1 MPVSLAGSY
10 LERVVAPM
18 EASLEMRMASART
31 GQVECMRL
39 LLFSQAV
46 ALSSSACSTWCLGK
60 RLRVKGG
67 GFRHVAW
74 VWVGVRVIVVVLGVC
89 VGFVVGRGSC
99 VVVNRAVGCL
109 QRKQVHCAVFIDSNE
124 WLVIVM

>member
-1 MPVSLAGSY
+1 MYAVT
-10 LERVVAPM
+10 VVQP
-18 EASLEMRMASART
+18 
-31 GQVECMRL
+31 
-39 LLFSQAV
+39 
-46 ALSSSACSTWCLGK
+46 
-60 RLRVKGG
+60 GG
-67 GFRHVAW
+67 GVVEFGLFDVMPGETAARGGGRLRHVAW
-74 VWVGVRVIVVVLGVC
+74 VCVGVRVVVVVLGVC